1 MLEIIG
7 LTTNTTWMLIW
18 TGLVL
23 FLITILTKWY
33 RMCTYFGKLNI
44 PGPMPLPLI
53 GNFHHIVKRGLTY
66 NDLAMTE
73 KYGKTF
79 GYFEGSTPCLLTTDL
94 KLLKSILIKDFNVF
108 TNRRQI
114 DAVMF
119 EPFDHF
125 LSIIKDEDWKTVR
138 AILST
143 TFTTGK
149 LKSMSKLMLECVN
162 NLNEGFQ
169 KVAEKDGI
177 FDSSK
182 FFRSLT
188 LDVISSC
195 CFGFS
200 VDSIKEPDNPVIK
213 HLTRF
218 SFDSMTND
226 PRFIILVLFPKLAKF
241 LSERNMLEIIPKD
254 TIRFLKELTFT
265 IMQNRRN
272 KSEKR
277 DDFIQ
282 SMVEHEENVAEQEK
296 VEQNN
301 EDKKWDPKDQKHL
314 RRTLTLAEIFSQST
328 LFLFAGYE
336 TSSTTLNLIA
346 YHLAKYPEIQNRL
359 IEEIDTVLAHHNGE
373 VSYDSVSEMKYL
385 SMVIDETL
393 RIFPAAVRLDRIPSE
408 DFHYEGMKIVKD
420 LMIFVPL
427 YALHHNPEIYPDP
440 DRFDPER
447 FNDENKQK
455 RENNTYLPFGNGP
468 RNCLGM
474 RFALLEMKLALALTL
489 SKFRF
494 ETCDKTPEKIEID
507 SSGFARP
514 KQKIFLKISS
524 RF

>member
-1 MLEIIG
+1 MLETIG
-7 LTTNTTWMLIW
+7 FTSNTTWMLVS

-23 FLITILTKWY
+23 FLTSILTKWY
-33 RMCTYFGKLNI
+33 RMCTHFAKLNI
-44 PGPMPLPLI
+44 PGPRPLPII
-53 GNFHHIVKRGLTY
+53 GNFHHIMKRGLPY
-66 NDLAMTE
+66 NDLAMIE

-79 GYFEGSTPCLLTTDL
+79 GYFEGSTPVVQTTDL
-94 KLLKSILIKDFNVF
+94 KLIKSVLIKDFNVF

-143 TFTTGK
+143 TFTSGK
-149 LKSMSKLMLECVN
+149 LKSMSKLMLECAN
-162 NLNEGFQ
+162 NLNQHFQ

-177 FDSSK
+177 FSSVD
-182 FFRSLT
+182 FYRGLT

-213 HLTRF
+213 HLNRL
-218 SFDSMTND
+218 SLDSMTKD
-226 PRFIILVLFPKLAKF
+226 PRFMLLILFPKLAKF
-241 LSERNMLEIIPKD
+241 LSERKMLEIIPKD
-254 TIRFLKELTFT
+254 TIKYLKELTFT
-265 IMQNRRN
+265 IMQNRRD
-272 KSEKR
+272 KSEVR

-282 SMVEHEENVAEQEK
+282 SMVEHEQNVEEQKKSEEK
-296 VEQNN
+296 S
-301 EDKKWDPKDQKHL
+301 EDKKWDPKDLKHL
-314 RRTLTLAEIFSQST
+314 RRTLTIAEIFSQSAM
-328 LFLFAGYE
+328 FLFAGYE

-346 YHLAKYPEIQNRL
+346 YHLAKYPEVQNKL
-359 IEEIDTVLAHHNGE
+359 IEEIDSVLANHNGE
-373 VSYDSVSEMKYL
+373 ISYESVSEMKYL

-393 RIFPAAVRLDRIPSE
+393 RIFPAAVRLDRIASE
-408 DFHYEGMKIVKD
+408 DFEYEGIKIEKD
-420 LMIFVPL
+420 QMIVVPIF
-427 YALHHNPEIYPDP
+427 ALHHNKDIYPDP

-447 FNDENKQK
+447 FSDENKQK
-455 RENNTYLPFGNGP
+455 RDNNAYLPFGNGP

-474 RFALLEMKLALALTL
+474 RFAILEMKLALATTL

-494 ETCDKTPEKIEID
+494 DTCDKTPEKIEID

-514 KQKIFLKISS
+514 KEKIILKISS

>member
-1 MLEIIG
+1 MLETIG
-7 LTTNTTWMLIW
+7 FTTNTTWMLIW

-33 RMCTYFGKLNI
+33 RMCTFFGKLNI

-53 GNFHHIVKRGLTY
+53 GNFHQIIKRGLPY
-66 NDLAMTE
+66 NDLAMIE

-79 GYFEGSTPCLLTTDL
+79 GYFEGSTPVLFTTDL
-94 KLLKSILIKDFNVF
+94 KLLKSIMIKDFNVF
-108 TNRRQI
+108 TNRHQFE
-114 DAVMF
+114 AVMF
-119 EPFDHF
+119 EPYDNF
-125 LSIIKDEDWKTVR
+125 LTIIKDEDWKTVR

-162 NLNEGFQ
+162 NLNENFQ
-169 KVAEKDGI
+169 KVADKDGI

-182 FFRSLT
+182 YFRSLT

-200 VDSIKEPDNPVIK
+200 VDSINEPDNPVIK
-213 HLTRF
+213 HLSRF
-218 SFDSMTND
+218 LFDSMTKD
-226 PRFIILVLFPKLAKF
+226 PRFMLIILFPKLTKF
-241 LSERNMLEIIPKD
+241 LSKRNMLEIIPKD
-254 TIRFLKELTFT
+254 TINYSKQLIFT
-265 IMQNRRN
+265 IMQSRRD

-296 VEQNN
+296 AELENGN
-301 EDKKWDPKDQKHL
+301 KKWDSKDQKHL
-314 RRTLTLAEIFSQST
+314 RRTLTLAEIFSQSI
-328 LFLFAGYE
+328 LFLIAGYE
-336 TSSTTLNLIA
+336 TTSTTLNLIA

-359 IEEIDTVLAHHNGE
+359 IEEIDTVLANHVK

-393 RIFPAAVRLDRIPSE
+393 RIFPAAIRFDRVAGE
-408 DFHYEGMKIVKD
+408 DYKYEGMKIEKN

-468 RNCLGM
+468 RSCIGM

-489 SKFRF
+489 SNFRF
-494 ETCDKTPEKIEID
+494 ETCEKTPEKIEID

-514 KQKIFLKISS
+514 KQKIFLKISN